1 MNTEDFIDTT
11 ITNLKIIGCVPKN
24 GRLCIRKGQL
34 TLEPDDHFQILRR
47 WINRDSREVTLM
59 HIRNTISNAIKLSKG
74 LMTNQI
80 HADLKQWTLDKLMQE
95 MSNCQAGL
103 LNLKTTYNE
112 DHSFKASLDVLSER
126 LEANCNEL
134 HDYVIKHNLVN
145 VSSNSTQSAP
155 KKIST

>member
-34 TLEPDDHFQILRR
+34 TLEPDDHFQIFRR
-47 WINRDSREVTLM
+47 WMNRDSREVTLM

-80 HADLKQWTLDKLMQE
+80 QADLKQWTIDKLLQE

-103 LNLKTTYNE
+103 LNLKTTYND
-112 DHSFKASLDVLSER
+112 DHNFKASLDVLSER
-126 LEANCNEL
+126 LQANCNEL
-134 HDYVIKHNLVN
+134 HDYVIKHNLA
-145 VSSNSTQSAP
+145 SNSNTNSNSN